1 MQGGEASGSSAT
13 GVPQYVAQIEQ
24 GLGEVLRRLEKKVDS
39 VASLLDQA
47 RAGRAGRVLCWQR
60 PVSTCISPALTS
72 QISPL

>member
-1 MQGGEASGSSAT
+1 VQGAEASGGA

-47 RAGRAGRVLCWQR
+47 RGAWAGRASSVQCWQR
-60 PVSTCISPALTS
+60 KATQTGLHQHISSL
-72 QISPL
+72 